1 MAIINLHLDLDEN
14 YKNFIKD
21 VYKIFVILLVIQLIL
36 NQMNLPKDF
45 LFNAINGDILNDS
58 ILALLIVIII
68 GVSAYYL
75 IFNKLLEIN

>member
-21 VYKIFVILLVIQLIL
+21 VYKILVILLVIQLIL